1 MTIAA
6 AVPRGSTRCASQRR
20 WLDAVAAHPDVATW
34 RADRVASYLAVAR
47 QVSLCADWTWATTR
61 PTWDHLA
68 ARTGRS
74 RRTVARV
81 LAWLAGAGLLGVV
94 ASGRSAGAAAMVGD
108 EGADAAVYVLAV
120 PHVLRLLT
128 GAPTFTPASV
138 PASREDTQP
147 TGVSMGVDEIGTPS
161 REAVSVGDPRA
172 GAPAKLSPATGRR
185 PLAAW
190 PVKQR
195 PATKPE
201 MAAAAATARA
211 LCPPLRRTTGPWVV
225 ALLREFW
232 LAGWTLRDT
241 LRALDER
248 PDGTPWPHTA
258 DVRHVPGWVRSRL
271 AAWRTDAGTPQRS
284 SSQTSA
290 AAQAHSRALA
300 RARADRRAL
309 EAASRAS
316 APAAAAG
323 AAAVRDELRAA
334 RATRAAGQHA
344 PGGEHP

>member
-1 MTIAA
+1 VAIAA
-6 AVPRGSTRCASQRR
+6 AVPRGSTRCPSQRR
-20 WLDAVAAHPDVATW
+20 WLDVVAAHPDVATW
-34 RADRVASYLAVAR
+34 RADRVATYLSVAR
-47 QVSLCADWTWATTR
+47 QLSLCADWTWATAR

-81 LAWLAGAGLLGVV
+81 LAWLNSAGLLGVV

-120 PHVLRLLT
+120 PHALRLLT
-128 GAPTFTPASV
+128 GPQPSAHSSLSAG
-138 PASREDTQP
+138 REDAQP
-147 TGVSMGVDEIGTPS
+147 THGSIGVDEVGTPS

-172 GAPAKLSPATGRR
+172 RAAAKPPQQPANRPMTSWSPAE
-185 PLAAW
+185 
-190 PVKQR
+190 R
-195 PATKPE
+195 PATRPE
-201 MAAAAATARA
+201 MAAAAATAQT
-211 LCPPLRRTTGPWVV
+211 LCPPLRRTTAPWVT

-271 AAWRTDAGTPQRS
+271 GAWRTDAGTPQRS
-284 SSQTSA
+284 PSQTSA
-290 AAQAHSRALA
+290 AAQAHSAALA
-300 RARADRRAL
+300 RARRERREHDEARRA
-309 EAASRAS
+309 STPQS
-316 APAAAAG
+316 AAG
-323 AAAVRDELRAA
+323 AAAAREALRAA
-334 RATRAAGQHA
+334 RSDQR
-344 PGGEHP
+344 PGHGPAQR

>member
-1 MTIAA
+1 MAIAA

-20 WLDAVAAHPDVATW
+20 WLEAVAAHPDVATW
-34 RADRVASYLAVAR
+34 RADRVASYIAVAR
-47 QVSLCADWTWATTR
+47 EVALCADWTWATAR

-81 LAWLAGAGLLGVV
+81 LAWLTAAGLLGVV

-108 EGADAAVYVLAV
+108 EGADAAVYVLAL
-120 PHVLRLLT
+120 PHALRLLT
-128 GAPTFTPASV
+128 GAPAPSASG
-138 PASREDTQP
+138 REDAQP
-147 TGVSMGVDEIGTPS
+147 TSARRGVHEVGTPS

-172 GAPAKLSPATGRR
+172 RDAAKLTQPPADRPLTSWSPGRR
-185 PLAAW
+185 P
-190 PVKQR
+190 
-195 PATKPE
+195 ATRPE
-201 MAAAAATARA
+201 MAAAAATAQT
-211 LCPPLRRTTGPWVV
+211 LCPPLRRTTAPWVT

-271 AAWRTDAGTPQRS
+271 AAWRTTAGTPQRS
-284 SSQTSA
+284 PSQTSA
-290 AAQAHSRALA
+290 AAQAHSAALA
-300 RARADRRAL
+300 RARRERRDAD
-309 EAASRAS
+309 EARRAS

-323 AAAVRDELRAA
+323 AAAARDHLRAA
-334 RATRAAGQHA
+334 SAARAARQQA
-344 PGGEHP
+344 ARAGEQP

>member
-1 MTIAA
+1 
-6 AVPRGSTRCASQRR
+6 
-20 WLDAVAAHPDVATW
+20 VATW

-47 QVSLCADWTWATTR
+47 EVALCADWTWATTR

-81 LAWLAGAGLLGVV
+81 LAWLAAAGLLGVV

-108 EGADAAVYVLAV
+108 EGADAAVYVLAF
-120 PHVLRLLT
+120 PHALRLLT
-128 GAPTFTPASV
+128 GSPASSAAG
-138 PASREDTQP
+138 PEDAQP
-147 TGVSMGVDEIGTPS
+147 TGAQMGVHKSGTPS

-172 GAPAKLSPATGRR
+172 RGAAKPTHPPENR
-185 PLAAW
+185 PLTSW
-190 PVKQR
+190 SPQRR
-195 PATKPE
+195 PATRPE
-201 MAAAAATARA
+201 MVAAAATAQA
-211 LCPPLRRTTGPWVV
+211 LCPPLRRTTAPWVT

-271 AAWRTDAGTPQRS
+271 AAWRTTAGTPQRS
-284 SSQTSA
+284 PSQTSA
-290 AAQAHSRALA
+290 AAQAHARALT
-300 RARADRRAL
+300 RARAERRQL
-309 EAASRAS
+309 EDAHRAS

-323 AAAVRDELRAA
+323 AAAARDQLRAA
-334 RATRAAGQHA
+334 RAARAARAVRAERQQATPDGQQ
-344 PGGEHP
+344 P

>member
-1 MTIAA
+1 VAIAA

-34 RADRVASYLAVAR
+34 RADRVVTYLSVAR
-47 QVSLCADWTWATTR
+47 QLSLCADWTWATAR

-81 LAWLAGAGLLGVV
+81 LAWLNGAGLLGVV

-120 PHVLRLLT
+120 PHALRLLT
-128 GAPTFTPASV
+128 GVPPSAHSSLPAG
-138 PASREDTQP
+138 REDAQP
-147 TGVSMGVDEIGTPS
+147 ISAPMGVDEVGTPS

-172 GAPAKLSPATGRR
+172 RDAAKPTPPPANRPLPSWSPGRR
-185 PLAAW
+185 P
-190 PVKQR
+190 
-195 PATKPE
+195 ATRPE
-201 MAAAAATARA
+201 MAAAAATAQA
-211 LCPPLRRTTGPWVV
+211 LCPPLRRTTAPWVT

-258 DVRHVPGWVRSRL
+258 DVRHVPGWVGSRL

-284 SSQTSA
+284 PSQTSA
-290 AAQAHSRALA
+290 AAQAHSAALA
-300 RARADRRAL
+300 RARRERREAD
-309 EAASRAS
+309 EARRAS
-316 APAAAAG
+316 APQTAAG
-323 AAAVRDELRAA
+323 AAAAREALRAA
-334 RATRAAGQHA
+334 RIDQRPGHGSGQ
-344 PGGEHP
+344 G